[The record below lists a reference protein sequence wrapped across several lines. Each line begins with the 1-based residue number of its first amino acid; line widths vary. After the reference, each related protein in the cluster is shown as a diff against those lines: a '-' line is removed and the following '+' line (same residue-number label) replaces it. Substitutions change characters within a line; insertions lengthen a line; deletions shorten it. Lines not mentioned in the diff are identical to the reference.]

1 MTCSGH
7 PAHLDQRLPPLALA
21 TSRRLVNYGCIAW
34 RRLVKGPLR
43 GFCTDEL
50 LALKPWIMQ
59 CTALISP
66 CRAWCAPR
74 AKLQDHDSTGR
85 QKSDASGKARCAA
98 VLQWCTA
105 SLADRFNRAV
115 IVAIWRAP
123 AP

>member
-1 MTCSGH
+1 MLRPPGAPR
-7 PAHLDQRLPPLALA
+7 PASTAVGPGDKPAPCQLWL
-21 TSRRLVNYGCIAW
+21 IAW

-43 GFCTDEL
+43 GFCPDEL